1 MQLSPPPIAESSHTP
16 DSTTLQTT
24 SSKPALTVDAPWQ
37 RLKNR
42 VNSQIEKVKQPAVL
56 RGGLSLVDQA
66 VVSGTNF
73 ATSVIIGR
81 LCSADDMGVYYLAL
95 SIVYFVRGI
104 QEQVTC
110 VPYMVYHH
118 KRNSIELPAY
128 TGSSLIHQAAGALLA
143 MVGLCGFGLAINA
156 GWGPVALQNT
166 IWVLVTALPLMLL
179 REYLRQLC
187 FAHFRMT
194 TAVILDIGVAT
205 LQVGSLV
212 WLGVSGMLT
221 IPMVYAVMA
230 GACGLTAAVW
240 FTLFKEDFHFRPK
253 QYWTDW
259 KENWSFARWAVAS
272 QLVGSS
278 TPYILPWFVV
288 SALGA
293 AETGL
298 LAVSNT
304 LVGLANMF
312 VMGIANFLT
321 PQATLAYSQGGT
333 AGLKRVMR
341 NISLLFTAVLGSFFG
356 VVLFWGDVLVAFVYG
371 PGYAG
376 AGSIVAVAAA
386 GLWATSMALTAGNG
400 LCAMD
405 RPSAN
410 FRADVYS
417 LIATIA
423 SSAFLIPTCG
433 ALGAAWSA
441 LIGVSVDATLRFATL
456 AHCFRH
462 EAADLSSNDNN
473 DVNAEDVLWAPSQY
487 RLHHR

>member
-1 MQLSPPPIAESSHTP
+1 MQLSPPSIAESSPGPESTSLPTTP
-16 DSTTLQTT
+16 
-24 SSKPALTVDAPWQ
+24 SKAATAADAPWQ
-37 RLKNR
+37 RLKTR
-42 VNSQIEKVKQPAVL
+42 ISSQFEKVKQPAVL
-56 RGGLSLVDQA
+56 RGGMSLVDQG

-81 LCSADDMGVYYLAL
+81 LCTADDMGVYYLAL

-104 QEQVTC
+104 QEQVVS

-118 KRNSIELPAY
+118 RRNSIKLPAY
-128 TGSSLIHQAAGALLA
+128 TGSSLIHQAVGAFLA
-143 MVGLCGFGLAINA
+143 MIGLCVFGLAINS

-166 IWVLVTALPLMLL
+166 VWVLVTALPLMLL

-205 LQVGSLV
+205 LQIGSLI
-212 WLGVSGMLT
+212 WLGVCGLLT
-221 IPMVYAVMA
+221 VPMVYAVMA

-240 FTLFKEDFHFRPK
+240 FTFYKEDFQFRPK

-288 SALGA
+288 TALGA

-321 PQATLAYSQGGT
+321 PQAALAYSQGGT
-333 AGLKRVMR
+333 TALNRVMR
-341 NISLLFTAVLGSFFG
+341 NISLLFTVVLGSFFG
-356 VVLFWGDVLVAFVYG
+356 VVLFWGDGLVAFVYG

-386 GLWATSMALTAGNG
+386 GLWATSLALTAGNG

-410 FRADVYS
+410 FRADLYS

-423 SSAFLIPTCG
+423 SSAVLIPTYG

-441 LIGVSVDATLRFATL
+441 LIGASVDAALRFATL
-456 AHCFRH
+456 AHCLRH
-462 EAADLSSNDNN
+462 EASNPKKSPE
-473 DVNAEDVLWAPSQY
+473 NANSTHNAGDE
-487 RLHHR
+487 R